1 MTQLYIYVYILFNIL
16 FHYGLSWDIEYKFP
30 VLDSRTLLFIHPVYH
45 SLHLLIPKMSSREPT
60 LGNDLLG
67 GAQTFPHQRGI
78 PGARQVN
85 RDTRCSLSH
94 LPYFWVLTSSGL
106 LVP

>member
-1 MTQLYIYVYILFNIL
+1 M
-16 FHYGLSWDIEYKFP
+16 
-30 VLDSRTLLFIHPVYH
+30 LDSRTLLFIHPVYH
-45 SLHLLIPKMSSREPT
+45 SLHLLIPNMSSREPT
-60 LGNDLLG
+60 LGNDLG
-67 GAQTFPHQRGI
+67 GAQTFPLQRGI
-78 PGARQVN
+78 LGTRQVN

>member
-1 MTQLYIYVYILFNIL
+1 MIYHGILNIAP
-16 FHYGLSWDIEYKFP
+16 HARC
-30 VLDSRTLLFIHPVYH
+30 RTLLFILPLYP
-45 SLHLLIPKMSSREPT
+45 SLHLLIPNMSFREPT

-67 GAQTFPHQRGI
+67 GAETFPLQRGI
-78 PGARQVN
+78 LGTHQVN
-85 RDTRCSLSH
+85 RDTCCSLSH